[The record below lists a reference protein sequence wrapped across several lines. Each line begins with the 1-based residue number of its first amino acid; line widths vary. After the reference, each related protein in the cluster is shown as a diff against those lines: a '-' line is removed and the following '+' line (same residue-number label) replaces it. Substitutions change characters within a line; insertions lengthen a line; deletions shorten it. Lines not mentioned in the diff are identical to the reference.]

1 MNILW
6 EHVCGAFTCYT
17 PDTVHAR
24 NMHRLPECS
33 YEYSSGSTS
42 AVSSPAI
49 LQHRACAKLAFRRGS
64 QNNYLALS

>member
-33 YEYSSGSTS
+33 YEYSSGSMS
-42 AVSSPAI
+42 AVSSLAI
-49 LQHRACAKLAFRRGS
+49 LQP
-64 QNNYLALS
+64 